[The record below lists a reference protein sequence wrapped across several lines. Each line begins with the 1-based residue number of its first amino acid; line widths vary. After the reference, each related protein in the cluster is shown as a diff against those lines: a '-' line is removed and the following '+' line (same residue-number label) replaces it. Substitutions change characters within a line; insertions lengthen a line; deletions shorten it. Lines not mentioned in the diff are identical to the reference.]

1 MLRIRVADCHLDVL
15 LGLLLRDSQICV
27 GSSHFT
33 LIDSLHFEH
42 ARPVIVHRHRY
53 MLVFR
58 LVACKLL
65 ELARQLIVARYIAL
79 TRSETRDAIIELQ
92 FLIILLR
99 LIVFRDPY
107 GLART

>member
-15 LGLLLRDSQICV
+15 LGLLLRDSQV
-27 GSSHFT
+27 GVWCSHFI
-33 LIDSLHFEH
+33 LIDGLHLEH

-65 ELARQLIVARYIAL
+65 ELAWQLVITRHIAL